1 MSESRAAVAKSA
13 AGGLRRFSSELAKH
27 PVLVGF
33 DGFVDSIIAVV
44 DKRQDAK
51 RYDRVK
57 TIEQFG
63 KKIVNAA
70 GMSSNYEMVVTLEK
84 LGGNGPIMASALS
97 AMGLPV
103 TYVGA
108 LGSPSLHPVFE
119 DFAGKAEVY
128 SVAEPGRTDALE
140 FADGKLMLGK
150 YESIYAVDWEHLD
163 DHLGKGR
170 LLDIITRSSFIGMVN
185 WTMMLGMADI
195 WKKMI
200 EVFATGGDKVSKAA
214 SGNRRMQ
221 VFIDLADPEKRELAD
236 IKEALELCA
245 KMQKHVDV
253 TLGMNLKESS
263 QIAAVL
269 GVAVAGDAESAIEAT
284 AKAVCEKMGLY
295 CVVIHPR
302 KGAAAARRG
311 VNGAM
316 ETATF
321 AGPFVAEPKLSTGAG
336 DNFNAGFSL
345 GNLAGLSLAEAL
357 CVGTGTSGYY
367 VRNAASPT
375 LDQLATFCD
384 DLPAPQ
390 AG

>member
-13 AGGLRRFSSELAKH
+13 AAGLRRFSNQLASH

-57 TIEQFG
+57 TIEHFG
-63 KKIVNAA
+63 RKIVNAA

-108 LGSPSLHPVFE
+108 LGSPSLHPVFA
-119 DFAGKAEVY
+119 DFASKAEVY

-150 YESIYAVDWEHLD
+150 YESIYAVDWAHLD

-170 LLDIITRSSFIGMVN
+170 LLDIITGSSFIGMVN

-195 WKKMI
+195 WQKMI
-200 EVFATGGDKVSKAA
+200 EVFATGGDKVAKAPA
-214 SGNRRMQ
+214 GNRRMQ

-236 IKEALELCA
+236 IKEALTLCSQ
-245 KMQKHVDV
+245 MQKHVDV

-269 GVAVAGDAESAIEAT
+269 GLAVPADAEAAIEAT
-284 AKAVCEKMGLY
+284 ARAVCEKLNLY

-302 KGAAAARRG
+302 KGAAAARRYPDG
-311 VNGAM
+311 TL
-316 ETATF
+316 ETAAF

-345 GNLAGLSLAEAL
+345 GNLAGLTLAESL
-357 CVGTGTSGYY
+357 CVGTGTSGFY
-367 VRNAASPT
+367 VRNAGSPT
-375 LDQLATFCD
+375 LDQLAAFCD
-384 DLPAPQ
+384 ELPQPQ
-390 AG
+390 A